1 MSENCMSHIENYWK
15 KLTTQA
21 NDYFNQ
27 DKYTQ
32 ALNIYQNALYRAEV
46 LNNHISDCV
55 RCKIPFVQVYI
66 ISCNNLANTYQELG
80 ELEKA
85 EEMLRRTFYFLIHI
99 ASQDVIDFEEIQRE
113 IKKVVLNYT
122 QFMKQNKVENN
133 TQIEIFN
140 TLKEKLI
147 GENLR
152 E

>member
-1 MSENCMSHIENYWK
+1 MSENCMNHIENYWK

-27 DKYTQ
+27 NRYAQ

-46 LNNHISDCV
+46 LNNHMFACV
-55 RCKIPFVQVYI
+55 RCEIPFVQVYI

-85 EEMLRRTFYFLIHI
+85 EEMLRRSFYFLLHI
-99 ASQDVIDFEEIQRE
+99 ASKKIIDFEEIQRE

-122 QFMKQNKVENN
+122 QFMTQNEVENN
-133 TQIEIFN
+133 KHIEIFN
-140 TLKEKLI
+140 ALKEQLI
-147 GENLR
+147 GQSLSE
-152 E
+152 